1 VHNKG
6 DNMIEGGSTRP
17 VSGGLTYGMVG
28 GGEGS
33 FIGGVHRK
41 AIALDGLA
49 HIAAGCFSR
58 DLANTRST
66 GAGLGIAEDRL
77 YADAAEM
84 AKKEAARKDGIDFV
98 VIVTPNASHYSIART
113 FLQAGINVVCD
124 KPLCFELAEA
134 EELAALAKAKDLL
147 FCVTYT
153 YTGYPAVKQAKAMI
167 ASGELGDIR
176 FVNAEYAQEWLAT
189 AVETSGQRQAAWRTD
204 PAQTGK
210 SNCVGDIGSHVE
222 NLVHYITGLDISRLC
237 ARLDIFLPGRV
248 LDDNAS
254 IMVEYDGGAKGLY
267 WSSQIAIGSDNALR
281 IRVYGTKGSI
291 EWAQE
296 NPNYLKVT
304 MLDKPSEVWS
314 RGRDSFVP
322 HAQGFSRIP
331 SGHPEGYFEAF
342 ANVYAAFC
350 RTLLARVEKRT
361 IAAEEMDFPT
371 VASGLAGVAFIGKCV
386 ESSRKGSVWVHLD

>member
-1 VHNKG
+1 
-6 DNMIEGGSTRP
+6 MIEGGSTRSG
-17 VSGGLTYGMVG
+17 SGGLTYGMVG

-49 HIAAGCFSR
+49 LIQAGCFSR
-58 DLANTRST
+58 DPAITRFT
-66 GAGLGIAEDRL
+66 GEALGVADDRL
-77 YADAAEM
+77 YADATEM
-84 AKKEAARKDGIDFV
+84 AKKEAARSDGIDFV

-124 KPLCFELAEA
+124 KPLCFEIAEA
-134 EELAALAKAKDLL
+134 EELIALAKAKDLL

-153 YTGYPAVKQAKAMI
+153 YTGYPAVKQARAMV

-176 FVNAEYAQEWLAT
+176 FINAEYAQEWLAT
-189 AVETSGQRQAAWRTD
+189 PLEASGQRQAAWRTD

-222 NLVHYITGLDISRLC
+222 NLVHYISGLKISRLC

-254 IMVEYDGGAKGLY
+254 IMVEYEGGAKGLY

-281 IRVYGTKGSI
+281 IRVYGSKGSL

-296 NPNYLKVT
+296 NPNYLKVA
-304 MLDKPSEVWS
+304 MLGKPGEVWS
-314 RGRDSFVP
+314 RGRDPFVA

-350 RTLLARVEKRT
+350 RTLLARVEKRP
-361 IAAEEMDFPT
+361 IAAEEMDFQT
-371 VASGLAGVAFIGKCV
+371 VANGLEGVTFISKCV